1 MLRRVLLKDYWYFYV
16 FFLIENKVC
25 CERCFIMVMLIV
37 LDYDYCLMELFGNDF
52 KIEILL
58 CLGIMKLWN
67 KWKEVICFRED
78 FDGEILFIDEFINLE
93 ELFSFLFFVYSLDS
107 GLDVGIEDFLIDFVL
122 LWVDEDFGLNDYDIR
137 DLEEFLNFNE

>member
-67 KWKEVICFRED
+67 KRKEEICFRED

-93 ELFSFLFFVYSLDS
+93 VLFSFLFFVYSLDS